1 MAPPSMSVGD
11 AIPDLAN
18 RWTRARR
25 AAVERVIGPTRDE
38 ATDDERFACAAEV
51 DEAELHR
58 RLFENGVTL
67 GTGFRRL
74 RGAAVGHDEL
84 RELLPQLG
92 VPCLRARTW
101 TRLDGEPGWRAEGAP
116 CGQAAGVGACD
127 AWREAIDGLVLGLTG
142 TLRHTRTAS
151 HGHGQAACVD
161 VIYELA
167 ESPARYGDLPEAL
180 VPPLEAVQRFVRQVR
195 GADVRFLGVSE
206 GVLLYQL
213 ETSGCGD
220 GQHARAVVERLLEQK
235 LPGLPVRELS
245 PRQVLDDSS
254 SSSSP
259 AAPGD
264 QHP

>member
-1 MAPPSMSVGD
+1 MSAGD
-11 AIPDLAN
+11 LIADLAS
-18 RWTRARR
+18 RWQRARR

-38 ATDDERFACAAEV
+38 ARDDERFACAAEV
-51 DEAELHR
+51 DEPELHR
-58 RLFENGVTL
+58 RLFEHGVTL

-74 RGAAVGHDEL
+74 RGAGVGGDEL
-84 RELLPQLG
+84 RALLPQLG
-92 VPCLRARTW
+92 APCLRARTW
-101 TRLDGEPGWRAEGAP
+101 TRLDGEPGWRAAGAP

-151 HGHGQAACVD
+151 FGHGQAECVD
-161 VIYELA
+161 VLYA
-167 ESPARYGDLPEAL
+167 DPESQARYGELPDAL

-220 GQHARAVVERLLEQK
+220 APHARAVVERLLEQK

-245 PRQVLDDSS
+245 PRQVLDDA
-254 SSSSP
+254 SSP
-259 AAPGD
+259 ASPGD